1 MATVRIAQRGV
12 LHLENGQLILGDL
25 LVDKAFAAKW
35 GGNRQY
41 GLLEMQFTIED
52 TQSSETSPDLNGTF
66 AERSEPH

>member
-25 LVDKAFAAKW
+25 QVDKAFAAAW

-41 GLLEMQFTIED
+41 GLLEVQFTIES
-52 TQSSETSPDLNGTF
+52 TEMAVTSPDLNGTF
-66 AERSEPH
+66 AERSEP